1 MSQFLKTRRLTAWAV
16 VVSAALLS
24 AGCGGGNSAPKNEKG
39 SSGFAVDGYLKD
51 STVLCDS
58 NSNGSADTGE
68 TNVITNS
75 GGGFV
80 FPTVCTAPLVL
91 IGGVSTDTN
100 LPFIGKLKAPAGSK
114 LITPLT
120 TLMAEGMTQA
130 QIISALGLLAN
141 TDVLNTDP
149 AYAPSG
155 VYVND
160 RLMKVTAATQLSV
173 QKSTEIIAALAGG
186 ASAADKQAIYNEVM
200 AAVVAQL
207 KASNT
212 SLIAANVV
220 DQTVVAKLVEAA
232 TARIAQSSNV
242 SAAVKAAASSI
253 NPASLGEVVAGGMKF
268 QMEALLGA
276 GQGLAT
282 ATIVQSNDAKITAF
296 VTANKPALAGAPSAA
311 ITTLGTTLT
320 SQFSST
326 VTPPPV
332 VTNGLPI
339 TFDNAAVTYTL
350 TDFGGNIGSVVTD
363 PAGGTNKV
371 AKLIKGAAGIP
382 SEVWAGTTI
391 STGANNS
398 IATIPLAVGA
408 TSMTMRVW
416 SPAAGL
422 PIRLK
427 LEDAAVVTH
436 TVETEAITTVA
447 NTWETLTF
455 NFANPATNGGNPT
468 AAFNATFTYNKASV
482 FANFNTGESGVT
494 YYFDDLTFGGAV
506 SPPVTATA
514 PTTAAPTPT
523 ELAANVK
530 SIYSDAYTQIAGV
543 NLNPNWSQTT
553 VVTEVPIAGNNAQK
567 YATLNYQ
574 GIDFVAN
581 PIDVSAMSNLHID
594 VWTANV
600 DTVKVSIISTTP
612 TAAETAYILT
622 PTKSGWNSFDIPMAS
637 YTAPDK
643 TKIDQVK
650 IEGLPAAGTLYFD
663 NLYFWKAPAVVV
675 ATAPTT
681 AAPTPTVA
689 AAGVLSIYSDAY
701 PQIAGVN
708 LNPNWGQTTA
718 VTEVLVAGNNTQKYA
733 TLNYQ
738 GIDFVNNAIDVSAMS
753 SLHID
758 VWTANVTTLK
768 VSIISTAT
776 AAETAV
782 TLTPTQAGWNS
793 FDIPLASYTAPDKT
807 KIDQVKIEG
816 LPAAGTLYFDNL
828 YFWKAPAVVVA
839 TAPTTAAPTPT
850 VAAAGVLSIYSDAYP
865 QIAGVNLNPNWGQ
878 TTAVTEVLVAGN
890 NAQKYATLNY
900 QGIDFAAN
908 TIDVS
913 TKSKLHIDVWSQD
926 ITTVNLFIISAGA
939 ENPVPLTLT
948 PGQWNSFDI
957 DLGLYTA
964 PNKTAIMQVKFDTQS
979 AGGTLFFDNL
989 YFWGTAAVTP
999 PTVGTFTGGIFA
1011 DDYTGSLAVAQ
1022 GQVGAAKS
1030 TLGGDV
1036 GFFYDGRLA
1045 ATKLYD
1051 FGGMF
1056 NSASAGGAAPGAVHN
1071 FYYGLGL
1078 NSPAITDAYF
1088 GAFVNAP
1095 NNATADAS
1103 AFTKVNVNFWGP
1115 AELFEKSFTPQ
1126 VQVVLAGPP
1135 IAGCTSGSGRAEMQA
1150 IVSGL
1155 KIGAAST
1162 YIIPLTAFTM
1172 KAACGADTT
1181 TAAVWAHVG
1190 QVSVTLANTNVQ
1202 YVVVDPNNANV
1213 YPNGL
1218 NIGSIKFN

>member
-120 TLMAEGMTQA
+120 TLMTEGMTQA

-408 TSMTMRVW
+408 TNMTMRVW

-436 TVETEAITTVA
+436 TVETEAVTTVA
-447 NTWETLTF
+447 NGWQTLTF
-455 NFANPATNGGNPT
+455 NFANQATGTAVLNPSY
-468 AAFNATFTYNKASV
+468 TFNKASV
-482 FANFNTGESGVT
+482 FANFGTAESGVT

-506 SPPVTATA
+506 TPPVTATA
-514 PTTAAPTPT
+514 PTTAAATPT
-523 ELAANVK
+523 LLAANVK
-530 SIYSDAYTQIAGV
+530 SIYSDAYT
-543 NLNPNWSQTT
+543 
-553 VVTEVPIAGNNAQK
+553 
-567 YATLNYQ
+567 
-574 GIDFVAN
+574 
-581 PIDVSAMSNLHID
+581 
-594 VWTANV
+594 
-600 DTVKVSIISTTP
+600 
-612 TAAETAYILT
+612 
-622 PTKSGWNSFDIPMAS
+622 
-637 YTAPDK
+637 
-643 TKIDQVK
+643 
-650 IEGLPAAGTLYFD
+650 
-663 NLYFWKAPAVVV
+663 
-675 ATAPTT
+675 
-681 AAPTPTVA
+681 
-689 AAGVLSIYSDAY
+689 
-701 PQIAGVN
+701 QIAGVN

-828 YFWKAPAVVVA
+828 YFWKAPVVVVA

-890 NAQKYATLNY
+890 NTQKYATLNY

-913 TKSKLHIDVWSQD
+913 GKSKLHIDVWSQD
-926 ITTVNLFIISAGA
+926 LTTVKLFIISAGA
-939 ENPVPLTLT
+939 ENSVPLTLT

-957 DLGLYTA
+957 DLGLYTV
-964 PNKTAIMQVKFDTQS
+964 PNKTAIMQVKFDVLPAS
-979 AGGTLFFDNL
+979 GTLYFDNL
-989 YFWGTAAVTP
+989 YFWGTAVAP
-999 PTVGTFTGGIFA
+999 PPVVGTFTGGIFA

-1022 GQVGAAKS
+1022 GSAGAPKS

-1045 ATKLYD
+1045 TTKLYD
-1051 FGGMF
+1051 FGGIF
-1056 NSASAGGAAPGAVHN
+1056 NSASAGGTAPGAVHN

-1126 VQVVLAGPP
+1126 VQVVLTGPP

>member
-416 SPAAGL
+416 SPTAGL

-523 ELAANVK
+523 ALAANVK

-622 PTKSGWNSFDIPMAS
+622 PTKSGWNSFDIPM
-637 YTAPDK
+637 
-643 TKIDQVK
+643 
-650 IEGLPAAGTLYFD
+650 
-663 NLYFWKAPAVVV
+663 
-675 ATAPTT
+675 
-681 AAPTPTVA
+681 
-689 AAGVLSIYSDAY
+689 
-701 PQIAGVN
+701 
-708 LNPNWGQTTA
+708 
-718 VTEVLVAGNNTQKYA
+718 
-733 TLNYQ
+733 
-738 GIDFVNNAIDVSAMS
+738 
-753 SLHID
+753 
-758 VWTANVTTLK
+758 
-768 VSIISTAT
+768 
-776 AAETAV
+776 
-782 TLTPTQAGWNS
+782 
-793 FDIPLASYTAPDKT
+793 ASYTAPDKT

-1056 NSASAGGAAPGAVHN
+1056 NSASAGGTAPGAVHN